1 MLDTSDIDRWVGV
14 PIGGADLADPIHVN
28 DIRRWA
34 QGMQNPNPAY
44 FDADYAK
51 QGRFGKIVAP
61 QSFMVC
67 TSDSHGAAPS
77 IQGRLEGSHMLF
89 GGDEWWFSGP
99 RLAPGDRIRQERLLA
114 GYDVK
119 ETKFAGPTVFSH
131 GETTY
136 LDGDGKTVAR
146 QRCTSIR
153 YLVEE
158 ARRRG
163 YWADK
168 SPSEPTWTEEQIRA
182 FEQKKLDYYRTF
194 QALGHGRRVG
204 VAAGDKLPQRLIGPH
219 TLLTFATEYRSF
231 IMSVWG
237 AFRPDGKPNSL
248 RQAGWLPE
256 MDKNMELAK
265 VDPAEADG
273 LYKGS
278 SRGHVQPENAQRIGL
293 PRGYGYGASMGAW
306 VLDYVS
312 NWAGEWGELEHA
324 KIALRAPVFTGDV
337 TYLDGEVSE
346 LVPGDVP
353 RASVKVSMTNQTGAV
368 ISSAVVEVRLPTEA

>member
-1 MLDTSDIDRWVGV
+1 MIDTSDIDRWVGV

-44 FDADYAK
+44 FDEEYARA
-51 QGRFGKIVAP
+51 GRFGQIVAP

-89 GGDEWWFSGP
+89 GGDEWWFMGP
-99 RLAPGDRIRQERLLA
+99 RLKPGDRVKQQRVLA
-114 GYDVK
+114 GYEVK

-136 LDGDGKTVAR
+136 LDGEGRPLAK

-153 YLVEE
+153 YLVAE
-158 ARRRG
+158 AKRRG
-163 YWADK
+163 YWKDK
-168 SPSEPTWTEEQIRA
+168 SPDEPAWTDEQIRA
-182 FEQKKLDYYRTF
+182 FEGRKRAYYKTF
-194 QALGHGRRVG
+194 RELGHGRLAGVSAGQKLAERV
-204 VAAGDKLPQRLIGPH
+204 IGPH
-219 TLLTFATEYRSF
+219 SLLTFATEYRAF

-237 AFRPDGKPNSL
+237 AFKPDGKPNSL

-265 VDPAEADG
+265 IDPAEADG

-312 NWAGEWGELEHA
+312 NWVGEWGEIEHA

-337 TYLDGEVSE
+337 TFLN
-346 LVPGDVP
+346 GDVT
-353 RASVKVSMTNQTGAV
+353 RVDSGLAHVEVGMTNQSEVTVAR
-368 ISSAVVEVRLPTEA
+368 ATLEVRLPS

>member
-14 PIGGADLADPIHVN
+14 PIGGADLADPIHKN

-44 FDADYAK
+44 FDDDYAK

-77 IQGRLEGSHMLF
+77 IQGRIEGSHMLF

-99 RLAPGDRIRQERLLA
+99 RLAPGDRVRQQRVLA

-136 LDGDGKTVAR
+136 IDADGRTLAR

-153 YLVEE
+153 YLVAE
-158 ARRRG
+158 AKQRG

-168 SPSEPTWTEEQIRA
+168 SPAEPTWTDAEIAA
-182 FEQKKLDYYRTF
+182 FERKKLDYFRTF
-194 QALGHGRRVG
+194 RELGHARRAGVTVG
-204 VAAGDKLPQRLIGPH
+204 QKLPQRPIGPH

-237 AFRPDGKPNSL
+237 AFRPDGLPNSL

-265 VDPAEADG
+265 LDPAEADG

-312 NWAGEWGELEHA
+312 NWAGEWGEIEHA

-337 TYLDGEVSE
+337 TFLDGEVT
-346 LVPGDVP
+346 DVDAGTEP
-353 RASVKVSMTNQTGAV
+353 LAHVSLTMTNQSGAT
-368 ISSAVVEVRLPTEA
+368 IASATAEVRLPSEA